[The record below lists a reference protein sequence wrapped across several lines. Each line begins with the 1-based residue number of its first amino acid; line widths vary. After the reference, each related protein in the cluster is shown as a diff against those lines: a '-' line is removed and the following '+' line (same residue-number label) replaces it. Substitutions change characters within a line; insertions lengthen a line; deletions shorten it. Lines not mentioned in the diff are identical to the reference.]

1 MDTKATQSSS
11 IAQVSN
17 LIGNSEPHFVYF
29 YLNTYQQA
37 LYYSWIKD
45 PSHTKNLEEY
55 EKRRQALDEK
65 LVKFFPSNID
75 DELCQTL
82 RNVARLCARNVAREL
97 KVTLSYGKAE
107 AGQVMASQEG
117 SKALVSSVRVTID
130 SLQADM
136 QMSPTR
142 LCCETKFSNVPK
154 QDSPEQFTLQIW
166 LFDAAGKQLGDG
178 PLVTVQEDQISGVNG
193 FSASTVEPGCSS
205 PRSIHVL
212 VTWQIAAVQPA
223 FPLLTAFWLHKI
235 PLIIGH
241 IGGETDANHNFYSS
255 HWRLFAPGYRACVAD
270 WRRWPGTSGLA
281 CQVMHSLQKM
291 YFLLHEAAQ
300 TDLSL
305 RVLVTFC
312 RETLASTSSED
323 KRLVQQIVSDTAFT
337 RLLCNNL
344 SLYHNQIRVAGQV
357 TVLKWL
363 AKFTTRCDIQTLF
376 FLFKYNEQVVCHSEH
391 YGKVDPNLL
400 AAIGNLNAV
409 LKKHAQQLDASLEV
423 ADITLAYTD
432 DKGRVRNDQGEM
444 RKLRG
449 IKRRQNGALVV
460 PSVPQLLQH
469 MGELPSDLVGRISR
483 YLIAQSVEMDKRIA
497 NALL

>member
-142 LCCETKFSNVPK
+142 LCCETKFSNVVM
-154 QDSPEQFTLQIW
+154 I
-166 LFDAAGKQLGDG
+166 
-178 PLVTVQEDQISGVNG
+178 I
-193 FSASTVEPGCSS
+193 
-205 PRSIHVL
+205 
-212 VTWQIAAVQPA
+212 
-223 FPLLTAFWLHKI
+223 TAFLMLTH
-235 PLIIGH
+235 
-241 IGGETDANHNFYSS
+241 
-255 HWRLFAPGYRACVAD
+255 
-270 WRRWPGTSGLA
+270 
-281 CQVMHSLQKM
+281 
-291 YFLLHEAAQ
+291 FL
-300 TDLSL
+300 
-305 RVLVTFC
+305 
-312 RETLASTSSED
+312 
-323 KRLVQQIVSDTAFT
+323 
-337 RLLCNNL
+337 
-344 SLYHNQIRVAGQV
+344 
-357 TVLKWL
+357 
-363 AKFTTRCDIQTLF
+363 
-376 FLFKYNEQVVCHSEH
+376 
-391 YGKVDPNLL
+391 
-400 AAIGNLNAV
+400 
-409 LKKHAQQLDASLEV
+409 
-423 ADITLAYTD
+423 
-432 DKGRVRNDQGEM
+432 
-444 RKLRG
+444 
-449 IKRRQNGALVV
+449 
-460 PSVPQLLQH
+460 
-469 MGELPSDLVGRISR
+469 
-483 YLIAQSVEMDKRIA
+483 
-497 NALL
+497 